1 MNISSAFLLKTFLD
15 YIHGEETI
23 QFITNQKLLRWWLKE
38 EEEERASGEW
48 REMRKEYGEGR
59 GIFMGGKRTKVK

>member
-48 REMRKEYGEGR
+48 REMRKSMEKVEEYSW
-59 GIFMGGKRTKVK
+59 GGKRTR